1 MGGVV
6 AGTAVLN
13 ANETGKLHTVTLTIN
28 NQCNLK
34 CPHCYLQYSGAKGL
48 IAPEIIEYLFT
59 RDTSLR
65 HVAIVGMEPLVTKDS
80 AEICRTVITRA
91 KAQGMTS
98 SLITNGLNLSWLGED
113 VLAQLDFLDISL
125 DGGRE
130 TYHRYR
136 GGNLSKIEKGISWAN
151 HLGYNRLNALE
162 VLNKQTLAHVDDM
175 MDFAGTQWFR
185 QIMFSPYVP
194 TDVEGYCDVSM
205 VTLREALET
214 LKKSSLFMTDERAF
228 LLIDVYHCWFEGITI
243 EEAQSMA
250 RRTGMGHKVHFIPQ
264 DPTALGIIRLTYDG
278 LVLSSFDAL
287 HTSWYKARG
296 RAAFALPTLDDH
308 YASIQEN
315 VLSISEKRKA
325 A

>member
-13 ANETGKLHTVTLTIN
+13 ARETGKLHTVTLTLN

-34 CPHCYLQYSGAKGL
+34 CPHCYLQYGGAKEL
-48 IAPEIIEYLFT
+48 IAPETIEYVFT
-59 RDTSLR
+59 HNTSLH
-65 HVAIVGMEPLVTKDS
+65 HVAIVGMEPLVTKAS
-80 AEICRTVITRA
+80 ADVCRTVITRA
-91 KAQGMTS
+91 KERGMTT
-98 SLITNGLNLSWLGED
+98 SLITNGLNLPWLAED
-113 VLAQLDFLDISL
+113 ALVQLDFLDISL

-136 GGNLSKIEKGISWAN
+136 GGNLSKIEKGIAWAK
-151 HLGYNRLNALE
+151 HLGYNRFHALE

-175 MDFAGTQWFR
+175 MDFAGTQCFR

-205 VTLREALET
+205 VTLSEALEA
-214 LKKSSLFMTDERAF
+214 LKKSSLFMADERAF
-228 LLIDVYHCWFEGITI
+228 LLIDVYHCWFEGISMS
-243 EEAQSMA
+243 EAQFIA
-250 RRTGMGHKVHFIPQ
+250 RRDGMERKVRFIPR

-287 HTSWYKARG
+287 HTLWYKARG
-296 RAAFALPTLDDH
+296 RAVHSLPTLDDH
-308 YASIQEN
+308 YARIQEN
-315 VLSISEKRKA
+315 GLAIGRERKA

>member
-13 ANETGKLHTVTLTIN
+13 ASETGMLHTVTLTLN

-48 IAPEIIEYLFT
+48 IAPDTIEYLFT
-59 RDTSLR
+59 CETLLR
-65 HVAIVGMEPLVTKDS
+65 HVAIVGMEPLVTKAS
-80 AEICRTVITRA
+80 AEVCRTVITRA
-91 KAQGMTS
+91 KQHGMTT
-98 SLITNGLNLSWLGED
+98 SLITNGLNLLWLGED
-113 VLAQLDFLDISL
+113 ALAQLDFLDISL

-130 TYHRYR
+130 TYRSYR
-136 GGNLSKIEKGISWAN
+136 GGNLGKIEKGIAWAKR
-151 HLGYNRLNALE
+151 LGYDRLNALE
-162 VLNKQTLAHVDDM
+162 VLNKQTLAYVDDM
-175 MDFAGTQWFR
+175 MEFAGTQCFR
-185 QIMFSPYVP
+185 QIMFSPFVP

-205 VTLREALET
+205 VTVGEALEA
-214 LKKSSLFMTDERAF
+214 LKKSSLFMTDKRAF

-243 EEAQSMA
+243 EEAQTMA
-250 RRTGMGHKVHFIPQ
+250 RRMGMWHKVHFIPR

-296 RAAFALPTLDDH
+296 RAFHTLPTLDDH

-315 VLSISEKRKA
+315 LLSISGKRKA